1 MKKSIVLF
9 STLGFL
15 MLLMSLIY
23 VSLSINEKIITNKT
37 AIFDIVQTNYLLSD
51 LSKLIK
57 SLNSKFDISKNKDEF
72 FGSSNTSYSLNHDR
86 ISININALDLK
97 NMFNINNPKEVE
109 NFIQESQ
116 ISYPNEFKKIIADKN
131 ITSDKQLQSIIITYI
146 ANTKDE
152 NMEIASNE
160 LYYGPQTNNTDQFL
174 FLSEHKIGNTNSS
187 AKFYFNK
194 DFNLIN
200 LDANVK

>member
-9 STLGFL
+9 STIGFL
-15 MLLMSLIY
+15 ILLMSLIY
-23 VSLSINEKIITNKT
+23 ISLSINEKIISNKT
-37 AIFDIVQTNYLLSD
+37 TVFDLVQTNYLLSD

-72 FGSSNTSYSLNHDR
+72 CSSNSTSYSLSHDR
-86 ISININALDLK
+86 ISININALCLK
-97 NMFNINNPKEVE
+97 NMFNINNPKDVE
-109 NFIQESQ
+109 DFIQESQ
-116 ISYPNEFKKIIADKN
+116 ISYPNEFKNIIADKN
-131 ITSDKQLQSIIITYI
+131 ITSDKQLQDIIITYI

-160 LYYGPQTNNTDQFL
+160 LYYAQTNNTDEFL
-174 FLSEHKIGNTNSS
+174 FFSEHKIGNSNSS

-194 DFNLIN
+194 DFNLTN
-200 LDANVK
+200 LDINVK